1 MPLLSHLRLAAI
13 LAGKRKMKPIIA
25 IVGRPNVGK
34 STLFN
39 RLVGRRK
46 AMVDDMPGVT
56 RDRNYAEVTRFDVP
70 FILVDTGGFEPETSN
85 KLLQQMR
92 EQSRFAME
100 EADLILF
107 VMDARDG
114 LTPADRDVVKMLRRI
129 DKPVFYII
137 NKVDGDRL
145 EAAAGDFYS
154 LGIDHVYTIS
164 AEHNRGVGDLMDEV
178 LGAIPPDLD
187 REAEEEVTKIAVVGR
202 PNVGKSTLV
211 NRLLGYERVVA
222 NPTAG
227 TTRDA
232 VDTRFLVNQ
241 KPYLLID
248 TAGIRR
254 KGKTVEKVEKYS
266 VMDALRSIE
275 RADVVLIVISAE
287 DGVTEQDSKIAGYA
301 YEAGRGCIFLVNK
314 WDTLTKDN
322 GSMGKFVEEIRRNFK
337 YLPFAPILFVSAVS
351 GQRTGKIIPEV
362 DLVMEQF
369 SKRVTTADLNRV
381 FSKATED
388 NHAPLSHGRRVKFF
402 FATQVATKPPSF
414 VIFTNQPDGIH
425 FSYERYIMNRFREAF
440 GFTGTPLKLIFR
452 GRDRKE
458 G

>member
-1 MPLLSHLRLAAI
+1 
-13 LAGKRKMKPIIA
+13 MKPIIA

-56 RDRNYAEVTRFDVP
+56 RDRNYVEVNRFDVP
-70 FILVDTGGFEPETSN
+70 FILVDTGGFEPETSD

-92 EQSRFAME
+92 EQSRFAMD

-107 VMDARDG
+107 VMDSRDG
-114 LTPADRDVVKMLRRI
+114 LTPADTEVVEMLRRI
-129 DKPVFYII
+129 NKPVFYLI
-137 NKVDGDRL
+137 NKVDGDRQ
-145 EAAAGDFYS
+145 ETNVGDFYA
-154 LGIDHVYTIS
+154 LGIGQIYTVS
-164 AEHNRGVGDLMDEV
+164 AEHNRGIGDLMDDV
-178 LGAIPPDLD
+178 LAAIPVDQE
-187 REAEEEVTKIAVVGR
+187 REVEEEITKIAVVGR

-232 VDTRFLVNQ
+232 VDTRFMVNK

-275 RADVVLIVISAE
+275 RADVVLIVLNAE
-287 DGVTEQDSKIAGYA
+287 EGVTEQDTKIAGYA
-301 YEAGRGCIFLVNK
+301 YEAGRGCIFVVNK

-322 GSMGKFVEEIRRNFK
+322 SSMPKFIEEIRRNFK
-337 YLPFAPILFVSAVS
+337 YLPFAPILFISATT
-351 GQRTGKIIPEV
+351 GQRTGKIIEEV

-369 SKRVTTADLNRV
+369 TKRVSTSELNRI
-381 FSKATED
+381 FTQAIEE
-388 NHAPLSHGRRVKFF
+388 NHAPLDQGKRVKFF
-402 FATQVATKPPSF
+402 YATQVAIKPPSF
-414 VIFTNQPDGIH
+414 VIFTNRPEGIY
-425 FSYERYIMNRFREAF
+425 FSYERYLMNRFREAF
-440 GFTGTPLKLIFR
+440 GFDGTPLKLMFR
-452 GRDRKE
+452 GRDKKDA
-458 G
+458 

>member
-1 MPLLSHLRLAAI
+1 
-13 LAGKRKMKPIIA
+13 MKPIIA

-34 STLFN
+34 STFFN

-46 AMVDDMPGVT
+46 AMVHDMPGVT
-56 RDRNYAEVTRFDVP
+56 RDRNYAEVDRFDVP
-70 FILVDTGGFEPETSN
+70 FILVDTGGFEPETSD

-92 EQSRFAME
+92 EQSRFAMD

-107 VMDARDG
+107 LMDARSG
-114 LTPADRDVVKMLRRI
+114 LTPADRAVVEMLRRI
-129 DKPVFYII
+129 NKPVFYII
-137 NKVDGDRL
+137 NKVDGDRQ
-145 EAAAGDFYS
+145 EAEAGDFYS
-154 LGIDHVYTIS
+154 LGVNHIHTIS

-178 LGAIPPDLD
+178 LAALPCD
-187 REAEEEVTKIAVVGR
+187 RTKEVEEEITKIAVVGR

-232 VDTRFLVNQ
+232 VDTRFTVNK

-275 RADVVLIVISAE
+275 RADVVLIVLSAE

-301 YEAGRGCIFLVNK
+301 YEAGRGCIFVVNK
-314 WDTLTKDN
+314 WDTVQKDN
-322 GSMGKFVEEIRRNFK
+322 STMAKFTEEIRRNFK
-337 YLPFAPILFVSAVS
+337 YLPFAPILFVSAS
-351 GQRTGKIIPEV
+351 TGQRTGKIIAEV
-362 DLVMEQF
+362 DLVMEQYT
-369 SKRVTTADLNRV
+369 KRVTTGELNRIFTQAV
-381 FSKATED
+381 DE
-388 NHAPLSHGRRVKFF
+388 NHAPLASGRRVKFF
-402 FATQVATKPPSF
+402 YATQVAIKPPSF
-414 VIFTNQPDGIH
+414 VIFTNSPEGIH

-440 GFTGTPLKLIFR
+440 GFTGTPLKLMFR
-452 GRDRKE
+452 GRDKKDA
-458 G
+458 